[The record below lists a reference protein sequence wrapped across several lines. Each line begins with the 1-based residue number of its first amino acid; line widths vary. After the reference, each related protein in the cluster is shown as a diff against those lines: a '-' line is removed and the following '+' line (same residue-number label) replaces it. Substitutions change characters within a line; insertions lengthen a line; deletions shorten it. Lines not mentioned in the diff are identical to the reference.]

1 MTGRNTAA
9 QNGSPDRLQHRGSGA
24 KCATGNGGTNS
35 MLRAV
40 WHWLSAAAGRLGLA
54 GRRSLEVQAAE
65 LSADKVYDLVFLHGR
80 GFVQARGTGQSITRV
95 FAHVQNRV
103 ERPLRV
109 RALPGTCFIAKGGH
123 QNMVIRRPC
132 CFTLRA
138 GQAQS
143 VAIEA
148 TPMNAERPIPC
159 ESDHFQGVRWRRQVA
174 LDAAAQ
180 ADAMT
185 VQAGVWAFDRPVHR
199 GRCTPAADADR
210 PPRPP
215 STSRAAASGGRSAAP
230 AGFGW
235 PVHPALMNPS
245 TQG

>member
-1 MTGRNTAA
+1 
-9 QNGSPDRLQHRGSGA
+9 
-24 KCATGNGGTNS
+24 

-132 CFTLRA
+132 RFTLEP

-148 TPMNAERPIPC
+148 TCMNAERPIPC
-159 ESDHFQGVRWRRQVA
+159 ESDHFQGVRLAPPEVVRF

-185 VQAGVWAFDRPVHR
+185 VQAGVWALTDRYTAADVHR
-199 GRCTPAADADR
+199 RLTQTDRHGRHQQAVLPHQVDEARRLLDSVGL
-210 PPRPP
+210 
-215 STSRAAASGGRSAAP
+215 STR
-230 AGFGW
+230 
-235 PVHPALMNPS
+235 L
-245 TQG
+245 